1 MQNLPWKKIAIG
13 VVAVGIIAFGVF
25 YFTESRGKKASDNFI
40 NPAFSEYIT
49 SYTAGVISSG
59 SSIRIIL
66 ANDAVDSTFIGRE
79 SSVNLFSFSP
89 TLKGKTLWLDRRTVE
104 FVPETRMGSGQIYE
118 AVFQLSDRK
127 SVV

>member
-13 VVAVGIIAFGVF
+13 VVAIGIVVLGVF
-25 YFTESRGKKASDNFI
+25 YFSESRGKKTPDSYI

-66 ANDAVDSTFIGRE
+66 ASDAVDSTLLGKE
-79 SSVNLFSFSP
+79 SSVDLFSFSP
-89 TLKGKTLWLDRRTVE
+89 ALTGKTIWLDRRTVE
-104 FVPETRMGSGQIYE
+104 FV
-118 AVFQLSDRK
+118 
-127 SVV
+127 

>member
-59 SSIRIIL
+59 SSHPYYSR
-66 ANDAVDSTFIGRE
+66 
-79 SSVNLFSFSP
+79 
-89 TLKGKTLWLDRRTVE
+89 
-104 FVPETRMGSGQIYE
+104 Q
-118 AVFQLSDRK
+118 
-127 SVV
+127 

>member
-1 MQNLPWKKIAIG
+1 MQNLNWKKIAIG
-13 VVAVGIIAFGVF
+13 VVAIGIIALGVF
-25 YFTESRGKKASDNFI
+25 YFTDSRGKKTSDNFV

-59 SSIRIIL
+59 STIRIIL

-89 TLKGKTLWLDRRTVE
+89 SLNGKTVWLYRRTVE
-104 FVPETRMGSGQIYE
+104 FIPESRM
-118 AVFQLSDRK
+118 LSPLRHLRE
-127 SVV
+127 

>member
-13 VVAVGIIAFGVF
+13 VVAIGIIAFGVL
-25 YFTESRGKKASDNFI
+25 YFTESRGKKASTNFI

-59 SSIRIIL
+59 STIRIIL
-66 ANDAVDSTFIGRE
+66 ASDAVDSTFIGRE

-89 TLKGKTLWLDRRTVE
+89 FLNGKTVWLDRRTIE
-104 FVPETRMGSGQIYE
+104 FVPDTRMNSGQIYE
-118 AVFQLSDRK
+118 AVFQLSK
-127 SVV
+127 L